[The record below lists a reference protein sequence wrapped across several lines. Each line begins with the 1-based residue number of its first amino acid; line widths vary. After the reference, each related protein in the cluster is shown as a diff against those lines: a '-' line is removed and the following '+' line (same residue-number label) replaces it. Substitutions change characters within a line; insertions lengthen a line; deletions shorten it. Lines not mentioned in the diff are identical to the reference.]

1 LRGRSELGV
10 SLLSGD
16 GTQRSTVAR
25 AIRTLKAEFNLEE

>member
-1 LRGRSELGV
+1 
-10 SLLSGD
+10 LLSGD